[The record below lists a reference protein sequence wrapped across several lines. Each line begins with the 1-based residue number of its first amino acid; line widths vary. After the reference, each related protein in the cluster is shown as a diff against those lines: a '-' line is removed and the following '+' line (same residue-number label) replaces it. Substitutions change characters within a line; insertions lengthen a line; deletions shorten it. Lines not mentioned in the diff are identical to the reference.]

1 MNGKTAV
8 ILLIVGYIL
17 LSKGGLSGCQMPEQ
31 TGRTKSGYSD
41 MESFDKKMSDLH
53 KQAIYNKTTQKYAAE
68 ASFQQIMTDL
78 GMQLFQE
85 QMNKPKGQ

>member
-1 MNGKTAV
+1 MDSKT
-8 ILLIVGYIL
+8 LIIFGLIGYL
-17 LSKGGLSGCQMPEQ
+17 VLSKGGLSGCQMPKQ
-31 TGRTKSGYSD
+31 TGYSD

-85 QMNKPKGQ
+85 QMNKPGGQQK